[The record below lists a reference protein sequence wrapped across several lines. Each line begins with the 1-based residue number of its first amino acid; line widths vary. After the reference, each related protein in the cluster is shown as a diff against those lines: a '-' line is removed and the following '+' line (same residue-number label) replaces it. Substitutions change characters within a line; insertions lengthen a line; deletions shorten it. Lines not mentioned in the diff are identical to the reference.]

1 MLKFLL
7 AAAPYLLK
15 APSKTSQKQ
24 IARSFTALVLFAL
37 SGIMLAA
44 ATFIYVTSLY
54 GAAIGFITISVMFLI
69 AGLAMY
75 FKVRRP
81 KQLHDDN
88 LPSASTNDPI
98 AALVPSAIMK
108 DPAVTKLVGQITA
121 NPIATSVAAAAIGM
135 IISREIMK
143 D

>member
-1 MLKFLL
+1 
-7 AAAPYLLK
+7 
-15 APSKTSQKQ
+15 
-24 IARSFTALVLFAL
+24 
-37 SGIMLAA
+37 MLAA

-54 GAAIGFITISVMFLI
+54 GAAIGFIT
-69 AGLAMY
+69 
-75 FKVRRP
+75 
-81 KQLHDDN
+81 
-88 LPSASTNDPI
+88 DPI